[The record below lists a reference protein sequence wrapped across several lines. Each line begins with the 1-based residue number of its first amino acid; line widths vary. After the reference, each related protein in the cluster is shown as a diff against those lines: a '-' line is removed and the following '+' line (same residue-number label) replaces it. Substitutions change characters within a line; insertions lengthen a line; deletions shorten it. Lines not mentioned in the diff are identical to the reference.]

1 MKLDAKVADRIAS
14 PILLRLSQVPGPL
27 RAMSAAW
34 DGIDLIDLV
43 HDLMLAREQRDRLR
57 RDLDRVKNA
66 MQALES
72 AP

>member
-27 RAMSAAW
+27 RAVSAAW

-43 HDLMLAREQRDRLR
+43 HDLMLAREQRDRFQ
-57 RDLDRVKNA
+57 RDLERIKNA
-66 MQALES
+66 MVNLEGH
-72 AP
+72 P

>member
-27 RAMSAAW
+27 RALSPAW

-66 MQALES
+66 MTNLEG